1 MKTQQQQQQQRL
13 RVVATILAVTA
24 SALTGASAHAAWP
37 ADKPIRLIVPYAAGG
52 ATDILGRAVGNR
64 MAKEL
69 KQTIVVENKPGAGS
83 MLGSQQVV
91 RSDPDGY
98 TILLGS
104 ISNVLNMYFYKEPLY
119 DLRTD
124 LKPVA
129 QIVSVP
135 NFLAVSKSLPVKNV
149 AELIALAKQKPGELS
164 CATSGVGSSPYLSC
178 ELFKVMAGV
187 DLINTPFKGGAPA
200 IQSTMGNQT
209 TMVFANEAWP
219 YIDSGQLR
227 GLGVTTLDRSAYSR
241 DLPAI
246 AETLPKYD
254 VTAWYGFW
262 VPAKTPD
269 KITNALSDAV
279 EDALKNKGV
288 LDTLKQLGA
297 TPKPTSPE
305 VFGKYVNSEIDRW
318 ATITKQMKVEA
329 K

>member
-1 MKTQQQQQQQRL
+1 MSRQATQAIAAVL
-13 RVVATILAVTA
+13 TLAIACTLA
-24 SALTGASAHAAWP
+24 STGAYAAWP

-52 ATDILGRAVGNR
+52 ATDILGRAVGNQ

-91 RSDPDGY
+91 RSEPDGY

-119 DLRTD
+119 DLRKD

-135 NFLAVSKSLPVKNV
+135 NFLAVSKSVPVKNV

-178 ELFKVMAGV
+178 ELFKVMAGIE
-187 DLINTPFKGGAPA
+187 LINTPFKGGAPA
-200 IQSTMGNQT
+200 IQSAIGNQT

-227 GLGVTTLDRSAYSR
+227 GLGVTTAERSPYST
-241 DLPAI
+241 DIPAI

-269 KITNALSDAV
+269 KITNAISKAAT
-279 EDALKNKGV
+279 DALQNQQV
-288 LDTLKQLGA
+288 LNSLKQLGA
-297 TPKPTSPE
+297 TPKPSDPQQ
-305 VFGKYVNSEIDRW
+305 FGDYVNSEIDRW
-318 ATITKQMKVEA
+318 AAITKEMNVQA

>member
-1 MKTQQQQQQQRL
+1 MKTQRQKCLQL
-13 RVVATILAVTA
+13 GIMIFAATVSSLTTA
-24 SALTGASAHAAWP
+24 NAYAAWP

-64 MAKEL
+64 MAQEL

-119 DLRTD
+119 DLRKD

-135 NFLAVSKSLPVKNV
+135 NFLAVSKSVPAKNV

-178 ELFKVMAGV
+178 ELFKVMANI

-200 IQSTMGNQT
+200 IQSAIGNQT

-227 GLGVTTLDRSAYSR
+227 GLGVTTIDRSPYAK

-246 AETLPKYD
+246 SETLPKYD

-269 KITNALSDAV
+269 KITNALSEAV
-279 EDALKNKGV
+279 EDALKNKEV
-288 LDTLKQLGA
+288 LNTLKQLGA
-297 TPKPTSPE
+297 TPKPTNPQE
-305 VFGKYVNSEIDRW
+305 FGKYVNAEIDRW
-318 ATITKQMKVEA
+318 AAITKEMKVEA

>member
-1 MKTQQQQQQQRL
+1 MSRQAKQAVRL
-13 RVVATILAVTA
+13 GTSMALAAACILASA
-24 SALTGASAHAAWP
+24 SAYATWP

-52 ATDILGRAVGNR
+52 ATDILGRAVGNQ

-91 RSDPDGY
+91 RSEPDGY

-104 ISNVLNMYFYKEPLY
+104 ISNVLNMYFYKDPLY
-119 DLRTD
+119 DLRKD

-135 NFLAVSKSLPVKNV
+135 NFLAVSKSVPAKNV

-178 ELFKVMAGV
+178 ELFKVMAGI

-200 IQSTMGNQT
+200 IQSAIGNQT

-227 GLGVTTLDRSAYSR
+227 GLGVTTAERSPYSK
-241 DLPAI
+241 DIPAI
-246 AETLPKYD
+246 SETLPKYD

-262 VPAKTPD
+262 VPARTPD
-269 KITNALSDAV
+269 KITNALSKAAA
-279 EDALKNKGV
+279 DALQNQAV
-288 LDTLKQLGA
+288 LNTLKQLGA
-297 TPKPTSPE
+297 TPKPSDPQQ
-305 VFGKYVNSEIDRW
+305 FADYVDTEIERW
-318 ATITKQMKVEA
+318 AAITQEMNVQA

>member
-1 MKTQQQQQQQRL
+1 MSRQATQVIRPG
-13 RVVATILAVTA
+13 VALTLAIACTLA
-24 SALTGASAHAAWP
+24 SAGAYAAWP

-52 ATDILGRAVGNR
+52 ATDILGRAVGNQ

-91 RSDPDGY
+91 RSEPDGY

-119 DLRTD
+119 DLRKD

-135 NFLAVSKSLPVKNV
+135 NFLAVSKSVPVKNV
-149 AELIALAKQKPGELS
+149 AELIALAKKKPGELS

-178 ELFKVMAGV
+178 ELFKVMAGIE
-187 DLINTPFKGGAPA
+187 LINTPFKGGAPA
-200 IQSTMGNQT
+200 IQSAIGNQT

-219 YIDSGQLR
+219 YIESGQLR
-227 GLGVTTLDRSAYSR
+227 GLGVTTAERSPYSK
-241 DLPAI
+241 DIPAI

-269 KITNALSDAV
+269 KITNALSKAAT
-279 EDALKNKGV
+279 DALQNQQV
-288 LDTLKQLGA
+288 LNSLKQLGA
-297 TPKPTSPE
+297 TPKPSDPQQ
-305 VFGKYVNSEIDRW
+305 FGDYVNSEIDRW
-318 ATITKQMKVEA
+318 AAITKEMNVQA